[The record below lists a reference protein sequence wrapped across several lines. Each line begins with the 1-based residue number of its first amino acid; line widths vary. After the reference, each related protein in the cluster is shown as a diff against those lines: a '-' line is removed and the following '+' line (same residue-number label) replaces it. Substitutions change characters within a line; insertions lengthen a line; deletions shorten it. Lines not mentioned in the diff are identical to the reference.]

1 MKWIEKDLKPY
12 FYAAVCNHDITQKAL
27 KSFNQEKINAIVIG
41 QLMNE
46 HHNILKSYLKI
57 TPPLMDKM
65 IDAANGAGALGSKV
79 VGSGG
84 GGCIVAIAE
93 DHNKEQIIDA
103 ILATGVKDAFAV
115 NITGGASVKINS

>member
-1 MKWIEKDLKPY
+1 
-12 FYAAVCNHDITQKAL
+12 
-27 KSFNQEKINAIVIG
+27 
-41 QLMNE
+41 
-46 HHNILKSYLKI
+46 
-57 TPPLMDKM
+57 MDKM